1 MSAVKKILPLVFVGL
16 LAGYA
21 GSYFAPKSI
30 SQATTPKKESVYERV
45 LRTKTLRCGYAAWE
59 PMIIIDPNTK
69 KMSGIAHDVIEAAAQ
84 KLSLKVEWAEEAG
97 WGEYVTALDNR
108 RFDVFCVGNWPNSQR
123 ARMIQFT
130 NAFAYSPLNVYV
142 RANDTRFD
150 NNLAAINNA
159 TTSISTLEGS
169 TANIVAAESFPQA
182 KTLVLPEL
190 SSVADV
196 FMNVT
201 TKKADA
207 TILDA
212 ASGQNFMSKQP
223 GKLKM
228 AEGGQNLRVFPN
240 VFHVARGEYELQQML
255 NVALTELNNAGITQK
270 IIDKYMPGAYY
281 APQTPYKN

>member
-1 MSAVKKILPLVFVGL
+1 MNHIKKLLLLIFVGL
-16 LAGYA
+16 LAGYT
-21 GSYFAPKSI
+21 GSYFAPKNI
-30 SQATTPKKESVYERV
+30 AQTATAKKESVYERV
-45 LRTKTLRCGYAAWE
+45 LRTKTLRCGYATWE

-69 KMSGIAHDVIEAAAQ
+69 QLSGIAHDVIEAAAK
-84 KLSLKVEWAEEAG
+84 KLSLKVEWTEEVG
-97 WGEYVTALDNR
+97 WGEYVTALDNK
-108 RFDVFCVGNWPNSQR
+108 RFDVMCTGGWPNSQR
-123 ARMIQFT
+123 ARIIQFT
-130 NAFAYSPLNVYV
+130 QPFAYSPLNVYV

-159 TTSISTLEGS
+159 ATSISTLEGS
-169 TANIVAAESFPQA
+169 TANIVAAESFPLA

-212 ASGQNFMSKQP
+212 ASGQNFINKQP
-223 GKLKM
+223 GKLKI
-228 AEGGQNLRVFPN
+228 AEGGQNVRVFPN

-255 NVALTELNNAGITQK
+255 NVALTELGNAGITQK

-281 APQTPYKN
+281 TPQTPYKN